1 MSRVRCILF
10 LGLAIVFVRTKGE
23 DGGFNLEDAT
33 RDDLPTLKPPAK
45 PPAIPETSLDFN
57 DADMPAKPKNTE
69 DDADEF
75 DLGDALDGE
84 DKYTPT
90 KAPAKPGKGG
100 NSGGDFGDDDLKDI
114 AGGDY
119 KPDNTNSKG
128 RSAGGPSGDSTQEGA
143 TKEGGNGTLAGI
155 ISGVLLS
162 LAGGVTSYVLYQKK
176 KLCFKVTGNSGE
188 QNVKQDNAQGQRED
202 PQSYSTLLQ
211 SQPVASN

>member
-1 MSRVRCILF
+1 MSRVRSILF
-10 LGLAIVFVRTKGE
+10 LGLAIIFVRTKGQ
-23 DGGFNLEDAT
+23 DDGFNLEDAFN
-33 RDDLPTLKPPAK
+33 DDVPTAKPPAK
-45 PPAIPETSLDFN
+45 PPAIPDTSLDF
-57 DADMPAKPKNTE
+57 DDPDVPAKPKNTE
-69 DDADEF
+69 DDAGGF
-75 DLGDALDGE
+75 DLNDAVNGE
-84 DKYTPT
+84 DKYT
-90 KAPAKPGKGG
+90 KAPFKPGRGG
-100 NSGGDFGDDDLKDI
+100 NSGGDFGDRDLMDV

-119 KPDNTNSKG
+119 NPDKTNSKG
-128 RSAGGPSGDSTQEGA
+128 RSAGGSSGDNTQGGG